1 MARVNYA
8 HGKRQR
14 EIANKAKREEKL
26 QRKAERS
33 AQGQGGAEGEPE
45 PEGLETV
52 VAPGEEAGI
61 TPGASA
67 EPPAQD

>member
-14 EIANKAKREEKL
+14 EIASKTKREEKL

-33 AQGQGGAEGEPE
+33 TVGSDEVDGELEGTGEVIENEFDGA
-45 PEGLETV
+45 
-52 VAPGEEAGI
+52 I
-61 TPGASA
+61 TPVPSA
-67 EPPAQD
+67 ETEATN

>member
-33 AQGQGGAEGEPE
+33 AQTQNEIDGEAEGNV
-45 PEGLETV
+45 ETPKV
-52 VAPGEEAGI
+52 
-61 TPGASA
+61 SA
-67 EPPAQD
+67 EGGNGEQE

>member
-33 AQGQGGAEGEPE
+33 TQAQNGNDGEIEGTVETS
-45 PEGLETV
+45 ETV
-52 VAPGEEAGI
+52 EEGGTTEEA
-61 TPGASA
+61 
-67 EPPAQD
+67 